1 MRKDRLA
8 ILCLSI
14 STAST
19 LPSYVGLLEENQ
31 LLSVLGLALF
41 ILPVFFLFGILYHGR
56 RTGKYS
62 QFWFGRLI
70 CSIGDFKL
78 LSKVGFE
85 IEPYVEGSILCSLFL
100 IILFIYG
107 HSISGAFSYMFTSP
121 STILFFGGFALIMG
135 SMVNYNER
143 FRRIEVVMGL
153 CMDRETQRCLRNM
166 HEKYVSYINGKLS
179 VLFFLI
185 GAIGNGIGFLLISNV
200 DKLFARM
207 TFYVKQGYV
216 GSSSI
221 YVLEPPDVLGV
232 LSQQIGISLIAGCL
246 AMSALMIYVTLSL
259 LTRLDSESALSG
271 MVLNPYNAS
280 PLRRVT
286 ELLTSFWVI

>member
-1 MRKDRLA
+1 
-8 ILCLSI
+8 
-14 STAST
+14 
-19 LPSYVGLLEENQ
+19 
-31 LLSVLGLALF
+31 
-41 ILPVFFLFGILYHGR
+41 
-56 RTGKYS
+56 
-62 QFWFGRLI
+62 
-70 CSIGDFKL
+70 
-78 LSKVGFE
+78 
-85 IEPYVEGSILCSLFL
+85 
-100 IILFIYG
+100 
-107 HSISGAFSYMFTSP
+107 
-121 STILFFGGFALIMG
+121 MG

-200 DKLFARM
+200 DKLFARV